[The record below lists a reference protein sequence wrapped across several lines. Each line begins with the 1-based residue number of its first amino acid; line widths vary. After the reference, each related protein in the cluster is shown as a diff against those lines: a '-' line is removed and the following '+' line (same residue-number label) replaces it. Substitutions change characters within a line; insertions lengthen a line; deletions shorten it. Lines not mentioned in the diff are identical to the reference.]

1 MTRVVS
7 IFRQSALVVAAL
19 GILSICPA
27 DAAEVKVGG
36 YEFPPFVDKN
46 APDGGLALS
55 FVEALNNMSSE
66 HTFTFVP
73 TSPQR
78 RYGHFRD
85 GRFDMIMFEMPIW
98 GWESQ
103 NLAYETT
110 PVLLEGGEVYVAHRA
125 SAPDQTYF
133 DWLHD
138 KRLVGMLGY
147 HYGFAGF
154 NSDREYLE
162 DNYDIELTTS
172 HRGNLG
178 MVLKRR
184 ADVAVV
190 TKSFLQLYFIE
201 NSGAR
206 ENLVLSDKLDQEYRL
221 PVLVSTDSPVSAVE
235 LSGMIERLEQS
246 GAADTVLDK
255 FGLAEQWVF

>member
-1 MTRVVS
+1 MTCVVS
-7 IFRQSALVVAAL
+7 VFRQSALVAAAL
-19 GILSICPA
+19 GALSIFPA
-27 DAAEVKVGG
+27 DAAEVRVGG

-46 APDGGLALS
+46 APNGGLAPS
-55 FVEALNNMSSE
+55 FVKALNDMSSK

-110 PVLLEGGEVYVAHRA
+110 PVLLEGGEVYVAHKA
-125 SAPDQTYF
+125 SASDQSFF

-138 KRLVGMLGY
+138 KRLVGLLGY
-147 HYGFAGF
+147 HYGFADF
-154 NSDREYLE
+154 NGDREFLE
-162 DNYDIELTTS
+162 ENYDIELTTS

-184 ADVAVV
+184 VDVAVV

-201 NSGAR
+201 NPAAR
-206 ENLVLSDKLDQEYRL
+206 EELVLSHKLDQEYRL
-221 PVLVSTDSPVSAVE
+221 PVIVSKDSPVGAAE
-235 LSGMIERLEQS
+235 LSGMLEGLEQS
-246 GAADTVLDK
+246 GAVDTILND
-255 FGLAEQWVF
+255 FGLAGQWVF